1 MFRGALLLAALS
13 VAGAADVPNPIYAAS
28 DYSKLTKSVPDGALY
43 HVAAPGAASMDVMHL
58 YGNATQRG
66 VAHGRLLS
74 DEILDFLETD
84 LIVRTRARV
93 LCVFVVCRGVPCGV
107 KLGGGINSAVSNA
120 CNPGAT
126 ACYIDEV
133 LRTAAHP
140 HSHPPTPPHRSYN
153 PFPFYPLTHA
163 FPHTVHA
170 SQRSNSTRTRLIRSL

>member
-120 CNPGAT
+120 CNPRG
-126 ACYIDEV
+126 YSV
-133 LRTAAHP
+133 L
-140 HSHPPTPPHRSYN
+140 HR
-153 PFPFYPLTHA
+153 
-163 FPHTVHA
+163 
-170 SQRSNSTRTRLIRSL
+170 